1 MDRELL
7 RRVAEEV
14 RDWCAGHGDDG
25 DLDAIIDRVLA
36 QQSVVVHTTDE
47 DGQRETWRAQDEPAA
62 EPPMS
67 FVAEVERIK
76 RDLEAAAH
84 ARGVAEERERIRL
97 ILLSTA
103 VAEVGSTYDAAWN
116 GALDIAWEKISAA
129 KER

>member
-7 RRVAEEV
+7 RRVAEVV
-14 RDWCAGHGDDG
+14 RDRMAEWVFEERTKKFASDTCNI
-25 DLDAIIDRVLA
+25 DAIIDRVLA
-36 QQSVVVHTTDE
+36 DAPPSDE
-47 DGQRETWRAQDEPAA
+47 Y
-62 EPPMS
+62 
-67 FVAEVERIK
+67 
-76 RDLEAAAH
+76 